1 MFRFVKS
8 LTFWWP
14 VTVREPD
21 PDQPGAMVEQSFE
34 AQFRLIDDARV
45 KASRQAR
52 RALMD
57 RLTPDMSAGDIE
69 AIQDEI
75 DAHDRAA
82 LAEVLADWRDICDG
96 DGLPIPF
103 SGPAFEELY
112 GERRF
117 RAALTRA
124 YGEAIAEDG
133 GRVKN

>member
-21 PDQPGAMVEQSFE
+21 PDRPGTIVEQSFE
-34 AQFRLIDDARV
+34 AQFRLIDDARA

-57 RLTPDMSAGDIE
+57 RLTPDLSAGDIE
-69 AIQDEI
+69 GIQDEI

-82 LAEVLADWRDICDG
+82 LAEVLLGWRDICDS
-96 DGLPIPF
+96 DGQPIQF
-103 SGPAFEELY
+103 STTMFDELY

-133 GRVKN
+133 GRAKN